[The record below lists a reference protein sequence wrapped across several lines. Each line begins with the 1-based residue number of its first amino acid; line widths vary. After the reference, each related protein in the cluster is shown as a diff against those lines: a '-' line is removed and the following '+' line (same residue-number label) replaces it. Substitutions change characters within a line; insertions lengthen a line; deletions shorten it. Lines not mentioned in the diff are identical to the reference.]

1 MNLYLAGQRLNEVI
15 GELSLSKTREEAA
28 ATLNNLLQMLGI
40 IDY

>member
-28 ATLNNLLQMLGI
+28 ATLSAVVLTAAA
-40 IDY
+40 DT